1 MRAIV
6 HGPPRSSGTLQ
17 VLVDAEIGEDAP
29 PLRHV
34 ADAGCGD
41 PDRSASAWYPVPK
54 IVTRPSRGGR
64 EAHQAAQGRGLAG
77 AVAAEQRGDLAFR
90 DLEAD
95 AMQDMALAV
104 IGVQAFGD
112 ERCGHAAFPR

>member
-1 MRAIV
+1 M
-6 HGPPRSSGTLQ
+6 S
-17 VLVDAEIGEDAP
+17 
-29 PLRHV
+29 
-34 ADAGCGD
+34 
-41 PDRSASAWYPVPK
+41 VPK

-77 AVAAEQRGDLAFR
+77 AVAAEQRRDLAFR

-104 IGVQAFGD
+104 IGVEAFGLRARALMRPSPD
-112 ERCGHAAFPR
+112 RRPARPRWRRFPAAFPRRAGRPGRAP